1 MGFRAGHTK
10 IFFRAGVLGYLEEV
24 RDEVVTRLTRK
35 MQGALFGH
43 MSRKEY
49 ERRVQQRQLLKVIQ
63 RAFRRYLNLR
73 HWGWF
78 SIIQKTKPLIGMV
91 NIEEEIQILE
101 EAANQAEKEAEEE
114 AERIRLEAEN
124 SRLMDEKLALMK
136 RIEMEQGD
144 LITLQE
150 RQAKA
155 SAQKADIELEV
166 TEINDKIKEEQEKK
180 EGYLEEKKSLEDE
193 LGSLK
198 GDYVDLEI
206 QVQKVE
212 QERTNKDHQIR
223 SLSDE
228 IAARDELI
236 NKLNKEKKMMQE
248 VNSKASEELQ
258 AAD

>member
-49 ERRVQQRQLLKVIQ
+49 ERRVQQRQL
-63 RAFRRYLNLR
+63 NLR

-114 AERIRLEAEN
+114 AAERIRLEAEN

-166 TEINDKIKEEQEKK
+166 TEINDEIKEEQEKK